1 MKLSREKI
9 QRMVGAELGGSAGGG
24 GGESMGGF
32 ATQAWVDNNYVSIEW
47 FDQIFQVFDDSTKL
61 DVNGELPVDQSKMNI
76 KAMFGFWTDFYLS
89 ALGNGGQVGA
99 SIYLSTLADV
109 NVAGV
114 QLGQVLTWKRDPSDG
129 VNKWM
134 ADDAQSGVDMTTVWN
149 ALAAST
155 NEQINASHLSTALT
169 GYATQTWVG
178 QQGYLTSS
186 SLNGYATQTWVG
198 QNYISIAYF
207 DRLFRAYNGNTLVSH
222 NDTAT
227 TIDNIKAMFGFWTDF
242 YISALGNGGQVG
254 ASIYLSSLADVNVAG
269 VQLGQVLTWKRDPSD
284 GVNKWMADDA
294 QSGVD
299 MTTVWNALAASTNE
313 QINASHLSTALTGYA
328 TQTWVG
334 QQGFL
339 TSTDISDMATQTWV
353 GNNYLP
359 LTGGTLT
366 GALGVSG
373 RLSGSG
379 DDEGIVITPASNGFA
394 GLILGGISGRR
405 SVFYLDNS
413 SAFWRYC
420 SGEGSPYYDIKHPNE
435 SGTIALQSWVSDAY
449 LPLTGGTLTGA
460 LQVNATIFGYNYTNS
475 NNAAAFIFDKPGNN
489 YTGIG
494 ANAVNDQIYFGACD
508 QNGAWISDYAQKWY
522 FNGSIQSSG
531 SLQAESVK
539 IEHLNEINSQS
550 GMLHLNYRVATNLSL
565 VYGGG
570 SVGIGTYNPSYKLH
584 VDGVIYSTTGVYSAG
599 YVTALS
605 DEREKNIIEDFEIP
619 LDFIAKAPIVSYEWK
634 DKERRGDKQHIG
646 SIAQYWLREM
656 PELVPEVNGRYTMD
670 YGRIALLSAITVA
683 RTVVNHEQRLREL
696 ERRLINN

>member
-9 QRMVGAELGGSAGGG
+9 QRMVGAEIGGSAGGS

-76 KAMFGFWTDFYLS
+76 KAMFGFWTDFYIS

-99 SIYLSTLADV
+99 SIYLSSLADV
-109 NVAGV
+109 NVEGV

-134 ADDAQSGVDMTTVWN
+134 ADDVQSGVDMTVVWN
-149 ALAAST
+149 ALAANT

-169 GYATQTWVG
+169 GYATQTD
-178 QQGYLTSS
+178 
-186 SLNGYATQTWVG
+186 LNG
-198 QNYISIAYF
+198 
-207 DRLFRAYNGNTLVSH
+207 
-222 NDTAT
+222 
-227 TIDNIKAMFGFWTDF
+227 
-242 YISALGNGGQVG
+242 
-254 ASIYLSSLADVNVAG
+254 
-269 VQLGQVLTWKRDPSD
+269 
-284 GVNKWMADDA
+284 
-294 QSGVD
+294 
-299 MTTVWNALAASTNE
+299 
-313 QINASHLSTALTGYA
+313 
-328 TQTWVG
+328 
-334 QQGFL
+334 
-339 TSTDISDMATQTWV
+339 
-353 GNNYLP
+353 YLP

-420 SGEGSPYYDIKHPNE
+420 SGEGSPYYDITHPNA
-435 SGTIALQSWVSDAY
+435 SGTIALQSWVSNAY

-584 VDGVIYSTTGVYSAG
+584 VDGVIYSNTGVYSAG

-634 DKERRGDKQHIG
+634 DQKHHDDKQHIG

-670 YGRIALLSAITVA
+670 NGCIALLCSIVDARHIVNLEQRVA
-683 RTVVNHEQRLREL
+683 RL
-696 ERRLINN
+696 ERRLFNN

>member
-1 MKLSREKI
+1 
-9 QRMVGAELGGSAGGG
+9 MVGAEIGGSAGGG

-47 FDQIFQVFDDSTKL
+47 FDQIFQVFDDTTKL
-61 DVNGELPVDQSKMNI
+61 DVNGELPVDQSKM
-76 KAMFGFWTDFYLS
+76 
-89 ALGNGGQVGA
+89 
-99 SIYLSTLADV
+99 
-109 NVAGV
+109 
-114 QLGQVLTWKRDPSDG
+114 
-129 VNKWM
+129 
-134 ADDAQSGVDMTTVWN
+134 
-149 ALAAST
+149 
-155 NEQINASHLSTALT
+155 
-169 GYATQTWVG
+169 
-178 QQGYLTSS
+178 
-186 SLNGYATQTWVG
+186 
-198 QNYISIAYF
+198 
-207 DRLFRAYNGNTLVSH
+207 
-222 NDTAT
+222 
-227 TIDNIKAMFGFWTDF
+227 NIKAMFGFWTDF

-254 ASIYLSSLADVNVAG
+254 ASIYLSTLADVNVEG
-269 VQLGQVLTWKRDPSD
+269 VQNGQVLTWNSATS
-284 GVNKWMADDA
+284 KWIATTPQGGGAD
-294 QSGVD
+294 
-299 MTTVWNALAASTNE
+299 MNTVWNALAANTNE

-328 TQTWVG
+328 TQTDLNG
-334 QQGFL
+334 
-339 TSTDISDMATQTWV
+339 
-353 GNNYLP
+353 YLP

-379 DDEGIVITPASNGFA
+379 DDEGIVITPASNGYA

-405 SVFYLDNS
+405 SVFYLDGT

-435 SGTIALQSWVSDAY
+435 SGTIALQSWVSNAY

-494 ANAVNDQIYFGACD
+494 ANAVYDQIYFGACD
-508 QNGAWISDYAQKWY
+508 QNGAWISNYAQKWY

-539 IEHLNEINSQS
+539 IEQTNEINSYS
-550 GMLHLNYRVATNLSL
+550 GMLHLNYRVNTGMSL
-565 VYGGG
+565 CNGGG
-570 SVGIGTYNPSYKLH
+570 NVGIGTSNPSYRLH

-619 LDFIAKAPIVSYEWK
+619 LDYIAKAPIVSYEWK
-634 DKERRGDKQHIG
+634 DKERRGDRQHIG

-656 PELVPEVNGRYTMD
+656 PELVPEVNDRYTMD